1 MANAKKSVKILGPC
15 GYLGSFLHEE
25 LPQDP
30 NIELWDGEGSPDFLI
45 NCVGLADF
53 DTCEKE
59 PLRSL
64 ESNAVHLMKRC
75 EEINP
80 RKIINFSS
88 YYVYDDAGL
97 CKSSHSNLTAV
108 NVYMRHKLLSEE
120 YTLLQGG
127 VNIRLGKLFGGPLHG
142 QSKFV
147 EHCIRESHIKADG
160 VLCPFTHLDTV
171 LWMIKALI
179 YVETEQRPPAT
190 FNCLTGNM
198 THHGF
203 AQYVADICNLGNK
216 LPKKEVELVPNR
228 NPFPSYGNFA
238 MAPIAGTE
246 EVWDLEEVVYDYLEE
261 LGYA

>member
-1 MANAKKSVKILGPC
+1 MSKKSIKILGPC

-25 LPQDP
+25 LPLDP

-75 EEINP
+75 EEIKP
-80 RKIINFSS
+80 KKVINFSS
-88 YYVYDDAGL
+88 YYVYNSKEL
-97 CKSSHSNLTAV
+97 CTSGSNLTAE
-108 NVYMRHKLLSEE
+108 NVYMRHKLISEA
-120 YTLLQGG
+120 YTTLLGG
-127 VNIRLGKLFGGPLHG
+127 ANIRLGKLFGGPLHG

-147 EHCIRESHIKADG
+147 EHCIRETHIKADG
-160 VLCPFTHLDTV
+160 VVCPFTHLDTV
-171 LWMIKALI
+171 LWMVKALI
-179 YVETEQRPPAT
+179 YIEAEQSPPVT
-190 FNCLTGNM
+190 LNCLTGNM
-198 THHGF
+198 SHFNF
-203 AQYVADICNLGNK
+203 AQYVADITNLGGK
-216 LPKKEVELVPNR
+216 LPKKTVELVPNR

-238 MAPIAGTE
+238 MSPVSGTE